1 MAARLRWGQWQWS
14 QSAPVTA
21 PARGD
26 TSTSAVTNIPI
37 VQRQYQQ
44 FPLCNIKQQQTGRGT
59 QGDRFMAGAGKLI
72 ISSIMKVLWCV
83 YPGCCYL
90 RQMELMAVINNITY
104 SSHTTTASH
113 SRHAA
118 PVTADGRASST
129 HYY

>member
-1 MAARLRWGQWQWS
+1 MAAPLRWGQWQWS

-83 YPGCCYL
+83 YPLYPGCCYL

-104 SSHTTTASH
+104 SRHT
-113 SRHAA
+113 
-118 PVTADGRASST
+118 SSSS
-129 HYY
+129 